1 MAPNTQTRREVSLE
15 SNHFCQVS
23 LNYGYGAIS
32 YLEASWA
39 NQDFRIQAPGSVPK
53 CGLSLVRITPLDK
66 GGTLGPG
73 HDRSGCRELQT

>member
-23 LNYGYGAIS
+23 LNYGAIS

-39 NQDFRIQAPGSVPK
+39 NQDFIIQAPGSVPK
-53 CGLSLVRITPLDK
+53 CGLFPVRITPLDK
-66 GGTLGPG
+66 RGTLGPG
-73 HDRSGCRELQT
+73 HDRSGYRELQT